1 MDINENI
8 TQHEREVRNSYR
20 KEKLALYL
28 FKGGI
33 IALFSAVLYFVWTTY
48 YNPLAPT
55 PFYRLGNYLMLALF
69 VAIYTSFVNV
79 YGGFAVGTS
88 PVADIAFSQII
99 AVGFLQGFSYVL
111 FSLLSYRLVS
121 IWPFVGMFVVFS
133 IVAVLWSL
141 AANKVYFSIHIP
153 KKTIV
158 LFGNVDS
165 YYSLKNIRSLKN
177 RFNVV
182 RTFNCEKTSLQELFE
197 SLKTV
202 DAIFLCGVPSDYR
215 NEVVKFC
222 IANDKVAYVKPKI
235 SDTIIRGGKTIQL
248 LNIPVY
254 RCKRKDNSGLLY
266 QYVKRFF
273 DIVLSLIAIVIASPF
288 MLATAIAI
296 KAYDRGPALYKQVR
310 LTKNGKEFSVLKFRS
325 MIQDAEKDGVARL
338 AKDGD
343 DRITPVGKFIRMTR
357 LDELPQL
364 FNILK
369 GDMSFVG
376 PRPERPE
383 IARQYETDM
392 PEFALRLQVKAG
404 LTGYAQVYG
413 KYNTPPYDKVQMD
426 LMYIANQS
434 LLEDLR
440 LMLMTFKIVFIP
452 SSTEGV
458 DSNQTTAKRQNDG
471 NEE

>member
-1 MDINENI
+1 MDITENI
-8 TQHEREVRNSYR
+8 ESMNSSKKNRYK
-20 KEKLALYL
+20 KEKLVLYL

-33 IALFSAVLYFVWTTY
+33 IALFSAVLYYVWLNY
-48 YNPLAPT
+48 FNPFAPT
-55 PFYRLGNYLMLALF
+55 PFYRMGNYLLLFLF
-69 VAIYTSFVNV
+69 VAIYTSFVKV

-88 PVADIAFSQII
+88 PVSDLVFSQII
-99 AVGFLQGFSYVL
+99 AIGFLQGFSYII

-121 IWPFVGMFVVFS
+121 LWPFIGMFVAFS
-133 IVAVLWSL
+133 LFATLWCL
-141 AANKVYFSIHIP
+141 VANKVYFSMHIP
-153 KKTIV
+153 KKTVV

-165 YYSLKNIRSLKN
+165 YYSLKDIRRMNN
-177 RFNVV
+177 RFTVL
-182 RTFNCEKTSLQELFE
+182 RTYNCEKTPLSELFD
-197 SLKTV
+197 SIKNV
-202 DAIFLCGVPSDYR
+202 DAVFLCGVPSDYR

-222 IANDKVAYVKPKI
+222 IAQDKVAYVKPKI

-254 RCKRKDNSGLLY
+254 RCKRKDGDIIYLWL
-266 QYVKRFF
+266 KRGF
-273 DIVLSLIAIVIASPF
+273 DIVLSLIAIVISSPF

-296 KAYDRGPALYKQVR
+296 KAYDKGDVLYRQTR
-310 LTKNGKEFSVLKFRS
+310 LTKNGKEFQVLKFRS

-343 DRITPVGKFIRMTR
+343 DRITPVGKIIRKLR

-383 IARQYETDM
+383 IARQYEKDM

-440 LMLMTFKIVFIP
+440 LMLMTFKILFIP

-458 DSNQTTAKRQNDG
+458 DANQTTAKRNNDTK
-471 NEE
+471 

>member
-8 TQHEREVRNSYR
+8 TQHEKEVRNSYR

-79 YGGFAVGTS
+79 YGGFSVGTS

-177 RFNVV
+177 RFNVI
-182 RTFNCEKTSLQELFE
+182 RTFNCEKTSLNELFE

-266 QYVKRFF
+266 QIIKRAL
-273 DIVLSLIAIVIASPF
+273 DVILSLIAIVISSPF
-288 MLATAIAI
+288 MIGTAIAI

-310 LTKNGKEFSVLKFRS
+310 LTKNGKEFSG